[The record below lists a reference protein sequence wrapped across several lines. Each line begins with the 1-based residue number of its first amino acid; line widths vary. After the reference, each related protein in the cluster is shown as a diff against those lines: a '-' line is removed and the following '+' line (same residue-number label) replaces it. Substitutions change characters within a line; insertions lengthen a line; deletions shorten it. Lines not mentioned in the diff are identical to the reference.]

1 MQDPGRCFIG
11 NGPGREKENPTKK
24 PRDSMSERT
33 RRQWIGEERN
43 ELFIDT
49 RDPDKYQSLAD
60 DKAFMKSIR
69 VKRPDLITIS
79 ERRKVNSIAQHGLDV
94 RNNIDLAIA
103 GLYRNKA
110 YAIKMFNESEQIE
123 FTRQIKLLERLRDVE

>member
-1 MQDPGRCFIG
+1 M
-11 NGPGREKENPTKK
+11 NP
-24 PRDSMSERT
+24 RN

-60 DKAFMKSIR
+60 DKAFMRTIR
-69 VKRPDLITIS
+69 VKRPGLITIS
-79 ERRKVNSIAQHGLDV
+79 ERRKVNSIAQHGLDI

-110 YAIKMFNESEQIE
+110 EAIKLFDQKEETDIYY
-123 FTRQIKLLERLRDVE
+123 QIKLLERVRDAE

>member
-1 MQDPGRCFIG
+1 
-11 NGPGREKENPTKK
+11 
-24 PRDSMSERT
+24 MSERT
-33 RRQWIGEERN
+33 RRQWIGEELN
-43 ELFIDT
+43 QFFTDT
-49 RDPDKYQSLAD
+49 RDPEKYSKLAD
-60 DKAFMKSIR
+60 DKAFMKAIR

-123 FTRQIKLLERLRDVE
+123 IDKQIKLLERVRDVE